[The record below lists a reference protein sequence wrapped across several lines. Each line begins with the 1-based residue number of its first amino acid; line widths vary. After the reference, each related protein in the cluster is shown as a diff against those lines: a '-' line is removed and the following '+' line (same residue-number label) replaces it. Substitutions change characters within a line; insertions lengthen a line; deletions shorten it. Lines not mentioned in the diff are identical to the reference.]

1 MTAFKG
7 DEKMKKSTI
16 AIIATL
22 FVCGGASM
30 VLVSNT
36 NLSSVPKKYE
46 LPSDKAYLPPFENP
60 HTTVDEYIEAAEK
73 AGFTNIEK
81 ISYEEKTYYKSD
93 ADKVEALFV
102 DSNSMKD
109 CKSFTFMSSKTI
121 TEKKD
126 THLIIRYYEWKNPF
140 HNNNNGYDDSG
151 E

>member
-1 MTAFKG
+1 
-7 DEKMKKSTI
+7 MKKSTI
-16 AIIATL
+16 AIFAIL
-22 FVCGGASM
+22 VVCGGASM
-30 VLVSNT
+30 VLVSST

-46 LPSDKAYLPPFENP
+46 LPSDELPSDEAYLPPFWNP

-81 ISYEEKTYYKSD
+81 ISYEEKTDYKSD
-93 ADKVEALFV
+93 ADKVDALFV

-109 CKSFTFMSSKTI
+109 RKSFTFISSKTI

-126 THLIIRYYEWKNPF
+126 THLIIRYYEWKNPL

>member
-1 MTAFKG
+1 
-7 DEKMKKSTI
+7 MKKSTI
-16 AIIATL
+16 AIIVILAILATL
-22 FVCGGASM
+22 IVCGGASR
-30 VLVSNT
+30 VLVSST

-46 LPSDKAYLPPFENP
+46 LPSDEAYLPPFENP

-73 AGFTNIEK
+73 AGFTSIEK

-102 DSNSMKD
+102 DSDKD
-109 CKSFTFMSSKTI
+109 WKSFTFMSSKLI
-121 TEKKD
+121 AEKKD
-126 THLIIRYYEWKNPF
+126 THLIIRYYEWEDPF